1 MNRTQCDRFGLP
13 VLVVAALVSTGLAS
27 GRATQSRAVDATT
40 KLPLVGQSALN
51 YRGSFRVPLT
61 DTGDANF
68 AYGGTALAFNSA
80 HSSLYLVGHD
90 WHQRVAEIDIPDI
103 RKSAAVGD
111 LATST
116 VLQPL
121 TNATEG
127 KISTLNPGDP
137 NAKKVGGLLP
147 YRDKLYISAYSYYD
161 GAGTQVL
168 SHFVTGLD
176 LSVSGDVS
184 GPYRVGKLKAGYVS
198 GYMGLVPVAWQ
209 TALGGPAF
217 TGQCCI
223 AIVGRTSYGP
233 ALFTFDPAEIG
244 VKSPVPATPLV
255 YYPGE
260 TPLGAWDGSNP
271 YFNGSSEVRGVV
283 MPEGTR
289 SVLFFGRHGVGP
301 FCYGAGT
308 ANQSLAGTKMPDGV
322 KYCHDPEDNSK
333 GTHGYP
339 YAYYVWAYDALDLAA
354 AKSGHKRPWQ
364 LKPYAVWKLDFP
376 FRAWSTHL
384 NGAAYDAA
392 TGRIF
397 VSQGFADTS
406 KPLIHVFTVDL
417 AQSPS
422 AQADLAQAH
431 RGRINR

>member
-1 MNRTQCDRFGLP
+1 MNKTQQDRFGVPAL
-13 VLVVAALVSTGLAS
+13 VLAALLSTAFAS
-27 GRATQSRAVDATT
+27 ARAMQSRAVDATA
-40 KLPLVGQSALN
+40 KLPLVEQSALV
-51 YRGSFRVPLT
+51 YRGSFRVPLS

-68 AYGGTALAFNSA
+68 AYGGTALAFSSE
-80 HSSLYLVGHD
+80 HSSLYVVGHD
-90 WHQRVAEIDIPDI
+90 WHQRVAEIEIPDI
-103 RKSAAVGD
+103 RKSANVRD
-111 LATST
+111 LATAT
-116 VLQPL
+116 LLQPL
-121 TNATEG
+121 TDATEG
-127 KISTLNPGDP
+127 KIRTLNPGDP

-147 YRDKLYISAYSYYD
+147 YGDKLYISAYSYYD

-168 SHFVTGLD
+168 SHFVRSRD
-176 LSVSGDVS
+176 LSVSGDVG
-184 GPYRVGKLKAGYVS
+184 GPFRVGRLKAGYVS
-198 GYMGLVPVAWQ
+198 GYMGIVPSAWR

-233 ALFTFDPAEIG
+233 ALFTFDPLEIG
-244 VKSPVPATPLV
+244 VKNPVPATPLV
-255 YYPGE
+255 YYPGD
-260 TPLGAWDGSNP
+260 TPLGNWDGTNP
-271 YFNGSSEVRGVV
+271 YYNGSTEVRGVV

-308 ANQSLAGTKMPDGV
+308 TNQSLAGTKMPNGV
-322 KYCHDPEDNSK
+322 KYCHDPEDDSK

-364 LKPYAVWKLDFP
+364 LKPYAIWKLELP
-376 FRAWSTHL
+376 FHARLTHL

-397 VSQGFADTS
+397 LSQGFADTT
-406 KPLIHVFTVDL
+406 KPVIHVFTVDV
-417 AQSPS
+417 AQSPP
-422 AQADLAQAH
+422 AQADIAQGRRDRLA
-431 RGRINR
+431 R